1 MCFSVLGSSCCFAD
15 GEPSW
20 AADDFDPRGL
30 FFSRIELLRH
40 DEIDIYHHRIGIW
53 FAKLKDHFGKL
64 VRVMLKDSVYDRV
77 SGIHSKQPWF
87 VLGAARD
94 FLLYHSDIPE
104 ISHFYSFEAD
114 PYTEQVLAIPDGCV
128 DILFDCDECRPTA
141 KVCGTTLE
149 ATNAEFIHNHRYFGV
164 RFAPG
169 LTPDFLQASANEL
182 IEHQL
187 NLLDVAPIASIIFEQ
202 IIRCS
207 VFADQV
213 AIFEKFYVNQCARK
227 SSTLTLFAVNEI
239 FVHKGNIQIQDLA
252 ESTGCSTR
260 TIQRQFLAD
269 MGMSPKAFSRIIR
282 CQSAVYDLNHS
293 INVTFADLAFDLGFS
308 DQSHFLREFKKLVS
322 VTPLDYLHR
331 VKQEAYVARL
341 RYF

>member
-1 MCFSVLGSSCCFAD
+1 MLNTWFDAD
-15 GEPSW
+15 SL
-20 AADDFDPRGL
+20 DPRRSNL
-30 FFSRIELLRH
+30 RSIELLRQ
-40 DEIDIYHHRIGIW
+40 DEIDIYQHRIGIC
-53 FAKLKDHFGKL
+53 FAKLKDRFGCFSKQ
-64 VRVMLKDSVYDRV
+64 VWVMLKDSVYDRV

-87 VLGAARD
+87 VLGSAKD
-94 FLLYHSDIPE
+94 FLLYHSDIPN

-114 PYTEQVLAIPDGCV
+114 PSTEQVLAIPDGCV
-128 DILFDCDECRPTA
+128 DILFDCDELRPTA
-141 KVCGTTLE
+141 RVCGTTLE

-169 LTPDFLQASANEL
+169 VIPDFLEVSANEL

-187 NLLDVAPIASIIFEQ
+187 NFLDVAPSFSHFFEL
-202 IIRCS
+202 IVSSS

-213 AIFEKFYVNQCARK
+213 MLFEKFYSDQCARQP
-227 SSTLTLFAVNEI
+227 SVLTVQMMGEI
-239 FVHKGNIQIQDLA
+239 FIHKGNIQIQDLA
-252 ESTGCSTR
+252 ESTGYTTR
-260 TIQRQFLAD
+260 TIQRQFRAD

-293 INVTFADLAFDLGFS
+293 KGFTFSDLACDLGFS

-331 VKQEAYVARL
+331 VKQDTYVGRL

>member
-1 MCFSVLGSSCCFAD
+1 
-15 GEPSW
+15 
-20 AADDFDPRGL
+20 
-30 FFSRIELLRH
+30 
-40 DEIDIYHHRIGIW
+40 
-53 FAKLKDHFGKL
+53 
-64 VRVMLKDSVYDRV
+64 MLKDSVYDRV

-87 VLGAARD
+87 VLGAAQD
-94 FLLYHSDIPE
+94 FLLYHSDIPD

-114 PYTEQVLAIPDGCV
+114 PSTEQVLAIPDGCV

-141 KVCGTTLE
+141 KVCGTTLS

-169 LTPDFLQASANEL
+169 VIPDFLDASAIEL

-187 NLLDVAPIASIIFEQ
+187 NLLDVAPKAM
-202 IIRCS
+202 S
-207 VFADQV
+207 VFEKIVSRRIFSEQV
-213 AIFEKFYVNQCARK
+213 NAFENFYLNQSTRK
-227 SSTLTLFAVNEI
+227 LSVLTLQTVGEI
-239 FVHKGNIQIQDLA
+239 FAQKGNIQIQDLA
-252 ESTGCSTR
+252 TSTGFTTR

-282 CQSAVYDLNHS
+282 CQSAVYDINHS
-293 INVTFADLAFDLGFS
+293 KGVTFSDLACDLGFS

-331 VKQEAYVARL
+331 VKHDAYVGRL

>member
-1 MCFSVLGSSCCFAD
+1 M
-15 GEPSW
+15 
-20 AADDFDPRGL
+20 
-30 FFSRIELLRH
+30 
-40 DEIDIYHHRIGIW
+40 
-53 FAKLKDHFGKL
+53 
-64 VRVMLKDSVYDRV
+64 KDSIFDRV

-87 VLGAARD
+87 VLGAAQD
-94 FLLYHSDIPE
+94 FLLYHSDIPA

-128 DILFDCDECRPTA
+128 DILFDCDELRPTA

-169 LTPDFLQASANEL
+169 VIPDFLNVSANEL

-187 NLLDVAPIASIIFEQ
+187 NLLDVVPRFSQFFEL
-202 IIRCS
+202 IVSSS

-213 AIFEKFYVNQCARK
+213 ALFEKFYSDQCTRRLSA
-227 SSTLTLFAVNEI
+227 LTVQAMGEI
-239 FVHKGNIQIQDLA
+239 FTQKGNIQIQDIA
-252 ESTGCSTR
+252 ESTGYTTR

-293 INVTFADLAFDLGFS
+293 KDVTFADLAFDLGFS

-331 VKQEAYVARL
+331 VKQEAYVGRL

>member
-1 MCFSVLGSSCCFAD
+1 M
-15 GEPSW
+15 
-20 AADDFDPRGL
+20 
-30 FFSRIELLRH
+30 
-40 DEIDIYHHRIGIW
+40 
-53 FAKLKDHFGKL
+53 
-64 VRVMLKDSVYDRV
+64 KDSIFDRV

-87 VLGAARD
+87 VLGAAQD
-94 FLLYHSDIPE
+94 FLLYHSDIPA

-128 DILFDCDECRPTA
+128 DILFDCDELRPTA

-169 LTPDFLQASANEL
+169 VIPDFLDVSANEL

-187 NLLDVAPIASIIFEQ
+187 NLLDVAPKFSQFFEL
-202 IIRCS
+202 IVSSS
-207 VFADQV
+207 VFSEQV
-213 AIFEKFYVNQCARK
+213 ALFEKFYSYQCTRQLSA
-227 SSTLTLFAVNEI
+227 LTVQAMGEI
-239 FVHKGNIQIQDLA
+239 FTQKGNIQIQDIA
-252 ESTGCSTR
+252 ESTGYTTR

-293 INVTFADLAFDLGFS
+293 KGVAFADLACDLGFS

-331 VKQEAYVARL
+331 VKQETYVGRL